1 MKKLT
6 ALILCL
12 VMLFAV
18 AAPVMAADTNTI
30 AAAERDM
37 AAYIYQTVP
46 DPQVGSIGGEW
57 AVLGLARSS
66 ADISSEYYQKYYQT
80 LEKYVKIHNGVLSE
94 KKYTEYARISLAV
107 TAIGRT
113 AQNVAGYNLLEPLA
127 DYEKVVLQ
135 GLNGPVWALI
145 ALDSAN
151 YPIPQ
156 NQTAKIQATRQMYV
170 DYILSRQTADGGWAF
185 SGDEA
190 DIDMTAMALQAL
202 AGYTAQASVKTAI
215 DKGVAALFKIQGA
228 DGGFSTG
235 GAATCESNAQVL
247 VALAEL
253 GISLDDSRF
262 VKNGNTALDALLTYA
277 NADGSF
283 RHALDG
289 DANEMA
295 TEQALYALAAVKL
308 AESGKSLYK
317 MDAPKADT
325 QSGTFRDVVGHKNQK
340 AIEALAEKGV
350 INGEAKKT
358 DPGKM
363 VSTFLMGSKAVYD
376 FIDDN
381 PGVLMMDV
389 GYTNDPYII
398 SQNDRFVAINSA
410 LQVDLTGQVCA
421 DSLGTKFWSGVGGQI
436 DFVYGASLSKG
447 GKAIIAM
454 PSITNKGVSK
464 ICPTLLDGAG
474 VVTTRNHIHWFVT
487 EFGAVDLYGKT
498 LQERARLLISIA
510 HPSAQEELDRAAFER
525 WGSHHHYIKG
535 YMK

>member
-156 NQTAKIQATRQMYV
+156 NQTAKVQATRQMYV

-190 DIDMTAMALQAL
+190 DIDL
-202 AGYTAQASVKTAI
+202 
-215 DKGVAALFKIQGA
+215 
-228 DGGFSTG
+228 
-235 GAATCESNAQVL
+235 
-247 VALAEL
+247 
-253 GISLDDSRF
+253 SL
-262 VKNGNTALDALLTYA
+262 
-277 NADGSF
+277 
-283 RHALDG
+283 
-289 DANEMA
+289 
-295 TEQALYALAAVKL
+295 
-308 AESGKSLYK
+308 
-317 MDAPKADT
+317 
-325 QSGTFRDVVGHKNQK
+325 
-340 AIEALAEKGV
+340 I
-350 INGEAKKT
+350 
-358 DPGKM
+358 
-363 VSTFLMGSKAVYD
+363 
-376 FIDDN
+376 
-381 PGVLMMDV
+381 
-389 GYTNDPYII
+389 
-398 SQNDRFVAINSA
+398 
-410 LQVDLTGQVCA
+410 
-421 DSLGTKFWSGVGGQI
+421 
-436 DFVYGASLSKG
+436 
-447 GKAIIAM
+447 
-454 PSITNKGVSK
+454 
-464 ICPTLLDGAG
+464 
-474 VVTTRNHIHWFVT
+474 HI
-487 EFGAVDLYGKT
+487 
-498 LQERARLLISIA
+498 
-510 HPSAQEELDRAAFER
+510 
-525 WGSHHHYIKG
+525 
-535 YMK
+535 

>member
-156 NQTAKIQATRQMYV
+156 NQTAKVQATRQMYV

-202 AGYTAQASVKTAI
+202 SKYRDRKEVQAAV
-215 DKGVAALFKIQGA
+215 DKALLFLSANQDA
-228 DGGFSTG
+228 CGGFTSW
-235 GAATCESNAQVL
+235 GAATSESTAQVV
-247 VALAEL
+247 VALCEL
-253 GISLDDSRF
+253 GIAADDARF
-262 VKNGNTALDALLTYA
+262 TKDGHTAADNLLIYYEKGKGFKHTI
-277 NADGSF
+277 DGES
-283 RHALDG
+283 
-289 DANEMA
+289 NQMA
-295 TEQALYALAAVKL
+295 SEQGFYALAALDRLANGKSSLYRMTDVAKAANDTANAGLSGKNPAVKRMPIVY
-308 AESGKSLYK
+308 SGKSFSDISGL
-317 MDAPKADT
+317 AE
-325 QSGTFRDVVGHKNQK
+325 QS
-340 AIEALAEKGV
+340 AIEALAVRNIVNGKTTDAFVPTDTMSRAEFAAIMVKGLGLKQRNAQVFKDVKESDWFYTAVNTAYYYGIVKGV
-350 INGEAKKT
+350 AQDKFNPNGTITREEAAAMITRAAALCGIETEMSAASARDILAGFADYTSAASWARTSLAFCYKEKI
-358 DPGKM
+358 M
-363 VSTFLMGSKAVYD
+363 
-376 FIDDN
+376 DD
-381 PGVLMMDV
+381 
-389 GYTNDPYII
+389 
-398 SQNDRFVAINSA
+398 SA
-410 LQVDLTGQVCA
+410 LKINPKEKVSRA
-421 DSLGTKFWSGVGGQI
+421 QI
-436 DFVYGASLSKG
+436 AQMLY
-447 GKAIIAM
+447 
-454 PSITNKGVSK
+454 N
-464 ICPTLLDGAG
+464 LLAQA
-474 VVTTRNHIHWFVT
+474 
-487 EFGAVDLYGKT
+487 E
-498 LQERARLLISIA
+498 LL
-510 HPSAQEELDRAAFER
+510 
-525 WGSHHHYIKG
+525 
-535 YMK
+535 